1 MRHPAAGVRKT
12 AVKLLPR
19 NDKTLSA
26 LKWTNSLNDTDLK
39 VRLATI
45 HALTDLPAS
54 EEIGRM
60 LYLAGQDSQNAADE
74 YLAQAIFS
82 GVIKHETGFKAAAAK
97 LKDSTLTA
105 RIERGLIEET
115 YMLNLWSPPIYP
127 PDVAHKELKIKAIIT
142 KAQEELSGVLV
153 SQGNRQNG
161 YSLFM
166 QDGKL
171 HWLVRQ
177 DGKSYQVTS
186 TKKLPDERFTA
197 NATLSEGGKMTL
209 AIEDETP
216 VAGQAMG
223 LFHQPFAPDD
233 IRIGRDLR
241 EDNQVGDYADNA
253 RLRGWIDIKS
263 TLQLNQVVHN
273 KEERKVSSK
282 NPEAPLEV
290 LTGKGTPVTVKLK
303 VIEHEMK
310 FDKKTFTV
318 KPGQKVTIQFTNP
331 DFMQHNLLIIKPGTL
346 EKVGNAADLLAR
358 ESNAIAMQYVP
369 KIPEILHS
377 TELVS
382 PEGNATLV
390 FIAPETPGE
399 YPFLCTVP
407 GHWRIMN
414 GIMKVQ

>member
-1 MRHPAAGVRKT
+1 
-12 AVKLLPR
+12 
-19 NDKTLSA
+19 
-26 LKWTNSLNDTDLK
+26 
-39 VRLATI
+39 
-45 HALTDLPAS
+45 
-54 EEIGRM
+54 
-60 LYLAGQDSQNAADE
+60 
-74 YLAQAIFS
+74 
-82 GVIKHETGFKAAAAK
+82 
-97 LKDSTLTA
+97 
-105 RIERGLIEET
+105 
-115 YMLNLWSPPIYP
+115 
-127 PDVAHKELKIKAIIT
+127 
-142 KAQEELSGVLV
+142 
-153 SQGNRQNG
+153 
-161 YSLFM
+161 
-166 QDGKL
+166 
-171 HWLVRQ
+171 
-177 DGKSYQVTS
+177 
-186 TKKLPDERFTA
+186 
-197 NATLSEGGKMTL
+197 
-209 AIEDETP
+209 
-216 VAGQAMG
+216 
-223 LFHQPFAPDD
+223 LFHQPFTPDD

-241 EDNQVGDYADNA
+241 EGNQVGDYADNA

-290 LTGKGTPVTVKLK
+290 VTGKGTPVTVKLK